1 MEIERYL
8 TRTLAEKLRYSY
20 VHILFGARQT
30 GKTTLLMDL
39 LQPDLSYNLADPE
52 ERGRLLA
59 DPGLF
64 RRECEVLGLEGK
76 AATVFVDEAQLV
88 PSVFDAIQVLYD
100 REPERFR
107 FVLCGSSA
115 RKLRESGANLL
126 PGRSLLH
133 HLHPLM
139 LAERPGPGK
148 FDPKVAMAG
157 ADCFKP
163 SLEGQDDLLDR
174 MAYGDLPGIL
184 RAPEAIRESLLR
196 SYATIYLE
204 EEIRREGY
212 VKDWGAFLN
221 FLKLAA
227 MESGQSL
234 NYAKIARETGLS
246 QPTVKSH
253 YQLLEDMF
261 VGFRIPAFTHS
272 PRKNLLGHARFCFFD
287 LGVRH
292 AAAGLRPCLD
302 IVRADPGRC
311 FEQWVGLE
319 LHRRLGYAGQGSLAY
334 YRTRD
339 GMEIDYIV
347 EEDKQLIPIEVK
359 WTEKP
364 STKDVRHLQTFL
376 KEHADQAS
384 HGYVVCRCPRPAKL
398 SDKVTAIPW
407 WML

>member
-1 MEIERYL
+1 MKIRRYVKSEWE
-8 TRTLAEKLRYSY
+8 EKIDHPY
-20 VHILFGARQT
+20 VHIVFGARQT
-30 GKTTLLMDL
+30 GKTTLLQEL
-39 LQPDLSYNLADPE
+39 LEPDLRYNLADPE

-59 DPGLF
+59 QPGLF
-64 RRECEVLGLEGK
+64 RRECEALPGK
-76 AATVFVDEAQLV
+76 EKRQVVFVDEAQLV
-88 PSVFDAIQVLYD
+88 PSVFDSIQGLYD
-100 REPERFR
+100 RDPERYL

-115 RKLRESGANLL
+115 RKLRQSGANLL

-133 HLHPLM
+133 RLYPLM
-139 LAERPGPGK
+139 LAERPGPGG
-148 FDPKVAMAG
+148 FCPHLNLLPSTEWE
-157 ADCFKP
+157 P
-163 SLEGQDDLLDR
+163 SLVPQDDLVDR
-174 MAYGDLPGIL
+174 LAYGDLPGVL
-184 RAPEAIRESLLR
+184 RAPKTIREDLLR

-221 FLKLAA
+221 FLRLAA

-261 VGFRIPAFTHS
+261 VGVRVPAFTRS
-272 PRKNLLGHARFCFFD
+272 ARKGLLSHARFTFFD

-292 AAAGLRPCLD
+292 AAAGLRPGKDTVL
-302 IVRADPGRC
+302 ADPGRC

-319 LHRRLGYAGQGSLAY
+319 IHRRLGYAKKGSLSY
-334 YRTRD
+334 FRTKD

-347 EEDKQLIPIEVK
+347 EQEGRFTPIEVK
-359 WTEKP
+359 WTENP
-364 STKDVRHLQTFL
+364 DIRDTRHLQTFL
-376 KEHADQAS
+376 AEHADQAKE
-384 HGYVVCRCPRPAKL
+384 GLVVCRCPRPAKL
-398 SDKVTAIPW
+398 TENITAIPW

>member
-1 MEIERYL
+1 MQIERFMASE
-8 TRTLAEKLRYSY
+8 LAEKLLYPY
-20 VHILFGARQT
+20 VHIVFGARQT
-30 GKTTLLMDL
+30 GKTTLLQSL
-39 LQPDLSYNLADPE
+39 LEPDLTYNLADPE
-52 ERGRLLA
+52 TRGRLMAQL
-59 DPGLF
+59 GLF
-64 RRECEVLGLEGK
+64 RRECEAVTIENGR
-76 AATVFVDEAQLV
+76 ATVFVDEAQLV
-88 PSVFDAIQVLYD
+88 PSVFDAIQAMYD
-100 REPERFR
+100 RQPERFL

-126 PGRSLLH
+126 PGRSFLH

-139 LAERPGPGK
+139 LAERPGPGGYSSWSGILPLDG
-148 FDPKVAMAG
+148 FT
-157 ADCFKP
+157 P
-163 SLEGQDDLLDR
+163 SLEGKDDLIDR
-174 MAYGDLPGIL
+174 LAFGDLPGIL
-184 RAPEAIRESLLR
+184 KAPQAVRESLLR

-261 VGFRIPAFTHS
+261 VGFRIPAFTKSH
-272 PRKNLLGHARFCFFD
+272 RKNLLGHARFYFFD

-292 AAAGLRPCLD
+292 SAAGLRPCEDTVL
-302 IVRADPGRC
+302 ADPGRC

-319 LHRRLGYAGQGSLAY
+319 IHRRLSYAKQGTLSY
-334 YRTRD
+334 FRTRD

-347 EEDKQLIPIEVK
+347 ECEGHYTPIEVK
-359 WTEKP
+359 WTENP
-364 STKDVRHLQTFL
+364 SVKDARHVQTFL
-376 KEHADQAS
+376 SEHPDQAAS
-384 HGYVVCRCPRPAKL
+384 GYVVCRCPRPAKL

>member
-1 MEIERYL
+1 MIIERL
-8 TRTLAEKLRYSY
+8 LSHELAPKLEHPY
-20 VHILFGARQT
+20 VHIVFGARQT
-30 GKTTLLMDL
+30 GKTTLLKSL
-39 LQPDLSYNLADPE
+39 LKPDLSYNFADPE

-59 DPGLF
+59 RPGLF
-64 RRECEVLGLEGK
+64 RRECEALKVDG
-76 AATVFVDEAQLV
+76 ARATVFVDEAQLV

-100 REPERFR
+100 NAPERFR

-133 HLHPLM
+133 RLYPLT
-139 LAERPGPGK
+139 LAERPGSGK
-148 FDPKVAMAG
+148 FQPHLDILS
-157 ADCFKP
+157 P
-163 SLEGQDDLLDR
+163 SDFVSTLQPEDNLLDR
-174 MAYGDLPGIL
+174 LAFGDLPGIL
-184 RAPEAIRESLLR
+184 QAPESIRESVLR

-261 VGFRIPAFTHS
+261 VGFRVPAFTRS
-272 PRKNLLGHARFCFFD
+272 SRRNLLGHARFCFFD

-292 AAAGLRPCLD
+292 AAAGLRPCEDTVL
-302 IVRADPGRC
+302 ADPGSC
-311 FEQWVGLE
+311 LEQWVGLE
-319 LHRRLGYAGQGSLAY
+319 LHRRIGYANRGNLSY
-334 YRTRD
+334 FRTRD
-339 GMEIDYIV
+339 GMEIDYIL
-347 EEDKQLIPIEVK
+347 ELANELIPIEVK
-359 WTEKP
+359 WTENP
-364 STKDVRHLQTFL
+364 SARDIRHLQNFL
-376 KEHADQAS
+376 SEHSKNAAR
-384 HGYVVCRCPRPAKL
+384 GYVVCRCPRPAKINHQIT
-398 SDKVTAIPW
+398 VIPW